1 MPFQAVIRKKRKIIS
16 NIPVNKEPMQNADEW
31 FGYARFKLT
40 MINREADK
48 EKIGYLFLSV
58 IT

>member
-1 MPFQAVIRKKRKIIS
+1 
-16 NIPVNKEPMQNADEW
+16 MQNADEW